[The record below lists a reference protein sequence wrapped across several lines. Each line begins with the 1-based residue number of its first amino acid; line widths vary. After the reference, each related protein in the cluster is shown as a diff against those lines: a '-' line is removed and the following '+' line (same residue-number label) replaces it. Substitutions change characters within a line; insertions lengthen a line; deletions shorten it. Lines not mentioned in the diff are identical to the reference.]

1 MDSLKL
7 INLCKIDGLAD
18 YFILEITYIC
28 TLIVWV
34 YERLYTL
41 PIVFWKKATLGMRA
55 YYSELT
61 VLQIFKKEPV
71 FCLEVCCCWVLYFLH
86 IWWFALLLRLGFR
99 GFVK

>member
-1 MDSLKL
+1 
-7 INLCKIDGLAD
+7 
-18 YFILEITYIC
+18 
-28 TLIVWV
+28 
-34 YERLYTL
+34 
-41 PIVFWKKATLGMRA
+41 MRA

-99 GFVK
+99 GFVKQDGRFVIEMDRDPGSIRKVAKEGYEGASDEEDEDEKSPISSKQKKE